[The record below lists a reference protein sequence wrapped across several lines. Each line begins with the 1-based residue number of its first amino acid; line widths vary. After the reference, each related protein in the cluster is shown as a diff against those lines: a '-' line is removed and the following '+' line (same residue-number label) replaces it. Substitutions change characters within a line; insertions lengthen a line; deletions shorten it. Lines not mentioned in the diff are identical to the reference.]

1 MIIYIYNHVNF
12 HYEIIESI
20 ILQYPLIIGKKLENP
35 ILYLSFHKNKNP
47 SFYNYITKKYPFIK
61 IGIPPSYHYSINCS
75 VYTRFKRRIKR
86 DKKHFYISHEYNPF
100 LVPFKNVFFVF
111 PKIKERYISLHYLP
125 FQNEKKM
132 IERPIYIIQGNL
144 NHGFRRNF
152 HLLKLILEQQY
163 SYPFQVKLIGSGQLP
178 KILQPFKNKI
188 ILKNNLNFQEFH
200 REFLDGY
207 AILPLISKE
216 KQKHYYTHKL
226 TSSINYAKSYNLKC
240 IMDNDLYNL
249 YPLQNVEVYS
259 SDKNIIHA
267 FRKSLHDFYDK
278 N

>member
-20 ILQYPLIIGKKLENP
+20 IQQYSIIIGKKIDNP
-35 ILYLSFHKNKNP
+35 TIYLSFNRNS
-47 SFYNYITKKYPFIK
+47 SFHSYIIKKYPFIK
-61 IGIPPSYHYSINCS
+61 IGTPSRYDYSINCS
-75 VYTRFKRRIKR
+75 IYNRSRRIIKR
-86 DKKHFYISHEYNPF
+86 DKKHFYISHEYNSS

-111 PKIKERYISLHYLP
+111 PKIKERYLSLHYLP
-125 FQNEKKM
+125 FQNEKKR
-132 IERPIYIIQGNL
+132 IKIPIYIIQGNL

-152 HLLKLILEQQY
+152 YLLKLILEQNY
-163 SYPFQVKLIGSGQLP
+163 KYPFRIKLIGSGRLP
-178 KILQPFKNKI
+178 TILEPFQNKI

-216 KQKHYYTHKL
+216 KQKHYYNFKL
-226 TSSINYAKSYNLKC
+226 TSTINYAKGYDLKC
-240 IMDNDLYNL
+240 IMDSDLYNL
-249 YPLQNVEVYS
+249 YPLQNSEVYS
-259 SDKNIIHA
+259 NETDIIHA

>member
-20 ILQYPLIIGKKLENP
+20 ILQYPFIIGKKLENP
-35 ILYLSFHKNKNP
+35 ILYLSFNKNKNP
-47 SFYNYITKKYPFIK
+47 SFYNYIRKKYPSIK
-61 IGIPPSYHYSINCS
+61 IGIPPQYDYSINCS
-75 VYTRFKRRIKR
+75 IYTRNRQMIKR
-86 DKKHFYISHEYNPF
+86 DKKHFYISHEYNPI
-100 LVPFKNVFFVF
+100 LVSFKNVLFVF
-111 PKIKERYISLHYLP
+111 PKIKERYLSLHYLP
-125 FQNEKKM
+125 FQNEKKK
-132 IERPIYIIQGNL
+132 IEKPIYIIQGNL

-152 HLLKLILEQQY
+152 HLLKLILEQNY
-163 SYPFQVKLIGSGQLP
+163 NYPFQIKLIGSGQLP
-178 KILQPFKNKI
+178 NILQPFQKKI

-226 TSSINYAKSYNLKC
+226 TSTINYAKGYHLKC
-240 IMDNDLYNL
+240 IMDSDLYQL
-249 YPLQNVEVYS
+249 YPLQNSEVYS
-259 SDKNIIHA
+259 NDKDIICA
-267 FRKSLHDFYDK
+267 FRKSLHDFYHK